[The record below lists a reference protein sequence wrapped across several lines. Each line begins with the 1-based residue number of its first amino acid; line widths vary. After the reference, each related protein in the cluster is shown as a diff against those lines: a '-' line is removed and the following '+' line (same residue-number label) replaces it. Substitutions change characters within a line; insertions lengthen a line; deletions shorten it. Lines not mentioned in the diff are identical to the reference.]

1 MLTIL
6 YRAPANVSDSDVTI
20 FKALSATSN
29 VLFIICWLIA
39 SGFNKASITDM
50 DLDPEDMEADIF
62 DDVST
67 NETQ

>member
-1 MLTIL
+1 MFLILMLLSSKHSQQPQTCFLL
-6 YRAPANVSDSDVTI
+6 YV
-20 FKALSATSN
+20 
-29 VLFIICWLIA
+29 
-39 SGFNKASITDM
+39 GFNKASITDM